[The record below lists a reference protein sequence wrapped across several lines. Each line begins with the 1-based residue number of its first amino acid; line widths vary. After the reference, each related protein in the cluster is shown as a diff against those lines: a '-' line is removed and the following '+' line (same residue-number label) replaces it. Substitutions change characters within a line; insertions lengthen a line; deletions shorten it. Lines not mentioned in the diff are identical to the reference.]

1 MVKESQVKD
10 VKSICDNT
18 IKTPSPLGGW
28 GASFLIGAATSNS
41 GKTTFT
47 MGLLRALRDRGLK
60 VQPYKCGPDYHG
72 VGNRLGQP
80 LAKQEPHGSAD
91 QYRNGI
97 DNNRKHLPFFLIRG
111 K

>member
-60 VQPYKCGPDYHG
+60 VQPYKCGPDYIDTMFHDG
-72 VGNRLGQP
+72 CMRASWKAFLLFHKRRLAESGYAQRSTYNW
-80 LAKQEPHGSAD
+80 GYD
-91 QYRNGI
+91 C
-97 DNNRKHLPFFLIRG
+97 
-111 K
+111 